1 MEHLPGPS
9 SAKENVEE
17 ETDIRSLHDEN
28 CKGELTNALK
38 YCNSLLQEKDLLT
51 ENPPEKI
58 SSVSMA
64 MGEVIHDTII
74 NILGERK
81 VVTEEELIL
90 FEESDSEEMYEEVS
104 KRDSCRIFDVLMCNY
119 CFYI

>member
-1 MEHLPGPS
+1 
-9 SAKENVEE
+9 
-17 ETDIRSLHDEN
+17 LHDEN
-28 CKGELTNALK
+28 CKGELTNARK

-74 NILGERK
+74 DILG
-81 VVTEEELIL
+81 
-90 FEESDSEEMYEEVS
+90 SEEMYEEVS